1 MLKALALAAAAA
13 CFAAPAVAAMI
24 TSGTS
29 GGKGEHGAVFDILI
43 GANDLVI
50 TALDLHLE
58 RGKQD
63 LELYVRAEGYEGFT
77 SSIDG
82 WTLWDAA
89 EIGTTR
95 GAGVS
100 TSWDVADRTFSAA
113 QTYGIYVTTR
123 GDGSMT
129 FSKGTEEGAVAVSEA
144 ALTIFQGRA
153 VEYMFDSADTPRT
166 WNGSITFDRAA
177 DAAIGG
183 AGVAGVSAVPLP
195 GALPLAMAG
204 FGALALFARR
214 KA

>member
-1 MLKALALAAAAA
+1 MTTAAA
-13 CFAAPAVAAMI
+13 CFAAPAVAAPAVAAMI

-29 GGKGEHGAVFDILI
+29 GGQGAHGAVFDILI
-43 GANDLVI
+43 GADDLVI
-50 TALDLHLE
+50 TALELHLK
-58 RGKQD
+58 RGNQD
-63 LELYVRAEGYEGFT
+63 LELYVLAGGYEGFT

-89 EIGTTR
+89 EFSTTH
-95 GAGVS
+95 GSGVP
-100 TSWDVADRTFSAA
+100 TSWDVADWAFSAT

-166 WNGSITFDRAA
+166 WNGSITFDSA
-177 DAAIGG
+177 
-183 AGVAGVSAVPLP
+183 AGVVGVSAVPLP
-195 GALPLAMAG
+195 GSLPLAMAG
-204 FGALALFARR
+204 FAALAAIARRARR